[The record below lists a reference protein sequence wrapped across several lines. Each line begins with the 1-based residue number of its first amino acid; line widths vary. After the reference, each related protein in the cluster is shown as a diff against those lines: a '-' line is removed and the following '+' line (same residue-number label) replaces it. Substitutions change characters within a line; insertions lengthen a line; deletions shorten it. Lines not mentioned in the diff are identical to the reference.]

1 MGTINRYIIRELLK
15 TFIFALLVMTPVLIV
30 FGIVQQLL
38 TKSVPIDRIPL
49 LIPPIVVATA
59 PISLPMALLLAVTTF
74 FSGMSGAN
82 EVVALKSLG
91 IPPRMILRPVMA
103 LGIAVSLV
111 SVWLND
117 HAVTWGRPAITTLLY
132 HAVEDIILNELKT
145 KHTFTAPN
153 GALSIT
159 VKGVDENRR
168 LLLPSITVKDPP
180 TNIEAR
186 NASLRINFISSEVTI
201 EFSGMKIDTPGHVRY
216 STENRTIK
224 LPLKNVWPSDDR
236 IGPSETGLQDIP
248 IVIAEIEERV
258 DGLQRRIAAHQAFT
272 CYLGSVDEWA
282 NSDWARWNRQIDDNQ
297 KQINRFQVEPPRR
310 WSSGFCCL
318 FFIWL
323 GAPLAIWM
331 RKSDIFA
338 SFFACFIPILIFYY
352 PLFMFGLKAAKDG
365 TLPPVAVWIGN
376 LCLAAAGYWFWKRIH
391 RY

>member
-1 MGTINRYIIRELLK
+1 MGAINRYIIRELLK

-30 FGIVQQLL
+30 FGIVQKLL
-38 TKSVPIDRIPL
+38 TNSVPLDRIPPM
-49 LIPPIVVATA
+49 IPPIVISTA

-74 FSGMSGAN
+74 FSGMSGSN

-91 IPPRMILRPVMA
+91 VPPRQILFPVMVF
-103 LGIAVSLV
+103 GFIVSLL

-117 HAVTWGRPAITTLLY
+117 LAVTWGRPAITAILY
-132 HAVEDIILNELKT
+132 RATEDIILNELKT
-145 KHTFTAPN
+145 KHAVTKP
-153 GALSIT
+153 GVSIV

-168 LLLPSITVKDPP
+168 LLSPSITVKEPP

-186 NASLRINFISSEVTI
+186 SATLRIDFLRSEVI
-201 EFSGMKIDTPGHVRY
+201 IDFYGMKIDMPGHVRY
-216 STENRTIK
+216 NTENRPIA
-224 LPLKNVWPSDDR
+224 LPLKDIWPSNDK
-236 IGPSETGLQDIP
+236 IGASETGLQDIP
-248 IVIAEIEERV
+248 VAVAEIAERSA
-258 DGLQRRIAAHQAFT
+258 DLQRQLAAHQAFT
-272 CYLGSVDEWA
+272 CSFGSVDEWA
-282 NSDWARWNRQIDDNQ
+282 NSNWSQWRRQINENQ
-297 KQINRFQVEPPRR
+297 KKIDRLKVEPPRR

-338 SFFACFIPILIFYY
+338 SFFACFVPILIFYY
-352 PLFMFGLKAAKDG
+352 PLFMFGLNAAKDG